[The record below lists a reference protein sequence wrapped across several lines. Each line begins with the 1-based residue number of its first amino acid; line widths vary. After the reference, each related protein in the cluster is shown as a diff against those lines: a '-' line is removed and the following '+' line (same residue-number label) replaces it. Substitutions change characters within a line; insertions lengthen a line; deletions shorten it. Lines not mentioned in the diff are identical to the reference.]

1 VYFSQFTHLRSCQ
14 TNHLSLLKLPSR
26 RCFSLRS
33 AIWKVISYSRTA
45 WTSPLIFA
53 LPPEGS
59 AKVSP
64 HTLQTILLTA
74 LLKMSCS
81 LPHFWHL
88 TLRKTLLGF
97 GISLFQSDIFFYSI
111 NFIVLLVF
119 LGGCRLCDACNC
131 KLCILNA
138 RFVFWLF
145 LRIHVAEDIFVRRNL
160 PSRVR
165 GAFRLWRV
173 LDVYLPYRGLHCE
186 FDELYILDSKSLLL
200 WERSRFQPALHK
212 RNIHIL
218 ILYDF

>member
-1 VYFSQFTHLRSCQ
+1 LFKVYFSQFTHLRSCQ
-14 TNHLSLLKLPSR
+14 TNHLSLLKVPSR
-26 RCFSLRS
+26 RSFSLRL
-33 AIWKVISYSRTA
+33 AIWEFISHSRTA

-59 AKVSP
+59 AKASP

-97 GISLFQSDIFFYSI
+97 GISLFQSDIFFSNSV
-111 NFIVLLVF
+111 NFIVWLIF

-131 KLCILNA
+131 KLCILGA

-145 LRIHVAEDIFVRRNL
+145 
-160 PSRVR
+160 
-165 GAFRLWRV
+165 
-173 LDVYLPYRGLHCE
+173 
-186 FDELYILDSKSLLL
+186 
-200 WERSRFQPALHK
+200 
-212 RNIHIL
+212 
-218 ILYDF
+218 